1 MPIHIVSKS
10 VFFTRFV
17 FLASCFL
24 PVLQYIQYKCSLF
37 TLAMRLSFL
46 ACVIDPCHLSILGWP
61 RNTVNSEI
69 FKRILF
75 SRNFAFAKFRE
86 NQTLANW
93 RYHLLISV
101 IHALFAIFFTSQMCL
116 LTLFAKI
123 KFSRKFPTLQLSES
137 PLTGSWLFFVLIFS
151 TSLVANASKAS
162 VKARICPMTSRQ
174 GVVTISCQ
182 TLFQRTLRSAKY
194 MLSHY
199 FHYRASRSNQ
209 LMFKAS
215 VAPGLGCAVNCF

>member
-1 MPIHIVSKS
+1 MTFYIGHCATVLADTTLICVFYRCLLPQRNMPIHIVSKS

-46 ACVIDPCHLSILGWP
+46 ACVIDPCHLSILSWP

-69 FKRILF
+69 FERILF

-93 RYHLLISV
+93 RYHSV
-101 IHALFAIFFTSQMCL
+101 
-116 LTLFAKI
+116 
-123 KFSRKFPTLQLSES
+123 
-137 PLTGSWLFFVLIFS
+137 V
-151 TSLVANASKAS
+151 
-162 VKARICPMTSRQ
+162 
-174 GVVTISCQ
+174 
-182 TLFQRTLRSAKY
+182 Y
-194 MLSHY
+194 
-199 FHYRASRSNQ
+199 
-209 LMFKAS
+209 
-215 VAPGLGCAVNCF
+215 